1 MRPVFRRRSR
11 SFTHLLLGLMLAVP
25 LHAWAWGDAGHQVVG
40 LIAQRHLLPEVR
52 TRVEELLATDD
63 SHLTPETSIASEAT
77 WADRYRDSS
86 TERKAQT
93 FDWHFVDIEIGSDA
107 SAASLSA
114 ACFNRPALP
123 AGTPASAGVA
133 KDCVTH
139 KLEQFIAEL
148 KDPATERA
156 ERLRALQFVLH
167 FVGDV
172 HQPLHASDDHD
183 SGGNDKLAF
192 IDHADPAPLHR
203 HWDSSFV
210 AMLGASPAEIA
221 ERLDAGITRA
231 EIAGWLNTTPQDW
244 TLEAFAISEADVY
257 GRLPAPSGLS
267 KGKPLYELSPAYV
280 QQAVADTKLQLARA
294 GIRLAAVLNAAFAGS
309 GDVPQNFPTALGR
322 PRQPKVMLITLFG
335 PEAEYWEKNLRF
347 ADAIRVAGL
356 ADQYPAVRCTADD
369 ICLVTTGMGHSNAA
383 ASITALAL
391 SNRFDLRQTYFIL
404 TGIAG
409 IDPHAGTIGS
419 AAWARYLVDFGL
431 AHEIDAREMPR
442 GWKAGYFGIQT
453 KGADIKPKL
462 DYGTEIFQL
471 NEKFLQQALHLSQ
484 GVTLADN
491 ATAQA
496 YRRHYPQAA
505 ARALPGVVQCDTA
518 AGDTWWHGDRLG
530 EWATRWVSL
539 LTDGKGRYCT
549 TQQEDNAVYEA
560 LKRGA
565 AAGRVDLARI
575 AVLRTGSNFDRPHP
589 GQSAYNSL
597 VESNSGGFDIARENL
612 YRAGWPVVHEIVTH
626 WDVWQQ
632 GVPAVM
638 VP

>member
-1 MRPVFRRRSR
+1 MFPALPSRPLA
-11 SFTHLLLGLMLAVP
+11 HLIFGLMLAAP

-52 TRVEELLATDD
+52 TRVEALLATDD

-86 TERKAQT
+86 PEHKAQT

-107 SAASLSA
+107 SAASLST

-123 AGTPASAGVA
+123 AGAPASAGVA

-139 KLEQFIAEL
+139 KLEQFAAEL
-148 KDPATERA
+148 RDPATDST

-192 IDHADPAPLHR
+192 IDHADPVPLHR

-244 TLEAFAISEADVY
+244 TLETFAISETDVY
-257 GRLPAPSGLS
+257 GRLPAPSGLN

-294 GIRLAAVLNAAFAGS
+294 GIRLAAVLNAAFAGT
-309 GDVPQNFPTALGR
+309 GDTPRSFPAALSR

-335 PEAEYWEKNLRF
+335 PEAEYWEKNLAF
-347 ADAIRVAGL
+347 TDAIRVAGL

-383 ASITALAL
+383 TSITALAL

-409 IDPHAGTIGS
+409 IDPHMGTIGS

-453 KGADIKPKL
+453 KGPDIKPKF
-462 DYGTEIFQL
+462 DYGTEVFQL
-471 NEKFLQQALHLSQ
+471 NEKLLRQALRLSQ

-491 ATAQA
+491 PIAQA
-496 YRRHYPQAA
+496 YRRHYPQTAA
-505 ARALPGVVQCDTA
+505 HSLPSVIQCDTA
-518 AGDTWWHGDRLG
+518 AGDTWWHGNRPG

-539 LTDGKGRYCT
+539 LTDGKGHYCT

-560 LKRGA
+560 LRRGA
-565 AAGRVDLARI
+565 TAGRVDLARI

-612 YRAGWPVVHEIVTH
+612 YRAGWPVVREIVTH